1 MWKGGRLAFERLQG
15 RLKQRGRL
23 TGIALKGEDLVDA
36 GQVVQQISLDTA
48 REARLVAETAVD
60 RGRDRLGPGVIG
72 PAAVFRR
79 AS

>member
-1 MWKGGRLAFERLQG
+1 
-15 RLKQRGRL
+15 RGRL
-23 TGIALKGEDLVDA
+23 TGIVLTAGDLVDA
-36 GQVVQQISLDTA
+36 GQVAEQISLDTA

-60 RGRDRLGPGVIG
+60 RVRDKFGPGVIG